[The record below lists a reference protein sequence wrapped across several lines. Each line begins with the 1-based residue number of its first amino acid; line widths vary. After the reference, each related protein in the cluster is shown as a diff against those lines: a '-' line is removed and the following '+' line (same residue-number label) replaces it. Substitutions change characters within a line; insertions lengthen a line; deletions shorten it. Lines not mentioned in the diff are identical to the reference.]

1 MMNHCLSAAAG
12 RVQVQVEA
20 VWRVEDWRLPIPA
33 SLLLGWAGLGWAGL
47 GRADVMFAAFC

>member
-33 SLLLGWAGLGWAGL
+33 SLLLGWAGLG
-47 GRADVMFAAFC
+47 RADVMFAAFC

>member
-33 SLLLGWAGLGWAGL
+33 SPLLAGLGWGVL
-47 GRADVMFAAFC
+47 T

>member
-20 VWRVEDWRLPIPA
+20 VWRVEDWRLAIPA
-33 SLLLGWAGLGWAGL
+33 ALLLGWAGLGWAGL